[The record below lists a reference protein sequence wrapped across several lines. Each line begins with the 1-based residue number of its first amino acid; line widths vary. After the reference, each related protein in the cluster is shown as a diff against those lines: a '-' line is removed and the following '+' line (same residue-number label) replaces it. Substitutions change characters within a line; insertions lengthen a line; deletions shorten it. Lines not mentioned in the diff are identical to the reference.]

1 MRFSVIRCDDCG
13 KDEWLIF
20 PKKYPEGWTRKHIT
34 SSETWD
40 LCRSCQQDVVRGST
54 PKREG
59 EKNKQVVERLLEANP
74 KYTDQQIAE
83 EAALWGCQMAGE
95 TVRRHRV
102 SMGIPDSR
110 KRRRETVIATSTRKG
125 PKVPGL

>member
-1 MRFSVIRCDDCG
+1 MRFSVIRCDDGG

-59 EKNKQVVERLLEANP
+59 EKNRQVGVRILEANP

-83 EAALWGCQMAGE
+83 
-95 TVRRHRV
+95 
-102 SMGIPDSR
+102 
-110 KRRRETVIATSTRKG
+110 
-125 PKVPGL
+125 